1 MTVEWSEKRWPGFV
15 HALLRLFHAKAADQ
29 GALRI
34 RLEEPAA
41 LGRMFLEDRDGAVLY
56 ALIDSSRTRDKWF
69 YLPAETMENGAVLK
83 NEAGDTLFTL
93 AAGDRNAVWQ
103 YRPAARTDGNRAASP
118 APEETG
124 PPEAVSTQGEA
135 DQTPPARTEAVQEET
150 AQAAPIPQT
159 ETRTAEHQA
168 PQPDEATGIEKK
180 KGETES

>member
-1 MTVEWSEKRWPGFV
+1 MEWSEKRWPGFV

-41 LGRMFLEDRDGAVLY
+41 LGRMFLEDREGAVLY

-69 YLPAETMENGAVLK
+69 YLPAETMETGAVLK
-83 NEAGDTLFTL
+83 NEAGDILFTL

-103 YRPAARTDGNRAASP
+103 YRSDVRTDGNRAASP
-118 APEETG
+118 APEKTG
-124 PPEAVSTQGEA
+124 PPEAVFPQGNA
-135 DQTPPARTEAVQEET
+135 DPSCQERTENAQEET
-150 AQAAPIPQT
+150 AQEAPIPQS
-159 ETRTAEHQA
+159 ETRTAEQQA
-168 PQPDEATGIEKK
+168 PQPDEAPGEEKK